1 MKKYISSFVCGFGA
15 GVLQVV
21 PLVKSFS
28 CCLIIPAAS
37 IIALLLDRKA
47 NRITTKTPTKH
58 ALMIGLM
65 TGIYAALFGSLFD
78 ILITFITKNNDVV
91 AMFPELQKM
100 INNFP
105 LNEVIRNE
113 VINLFQ
119 IVRND
124 IIEHGFSF
132 LYTLSVI
139 INNFL
144 VGTIFGIAGGL
155 IGAQII
161 NSKIN
166 EE

>member
-37 IIALLLDRKA
+37 FIAIVLDRKA
-47 NRITTKTPTKH
+47 NKSTSKTTMKH

-78 ILITFITKNNDVV
+78 ILITFITRNNDVV

-105 LNEVIRNE
+105 LSEEIRNE

-124 IIEHGFSF
+124 IIEHGFSI
-132 LYTLSVI
+132 LYTFSVI

-144 VGTIFGIAGGL
+144 VDTIFGIIGGL

-161 NSKIN
+161 NSKIS